1 LKFYREIMTMTKQVF
16 SDAEGAYLS
25 ESRRL
30 GRLATVA
37 ADGSPQNNPVGFVLD
52 ATAGTI
58 DVFGRDLAATRKFR
72 NVRRNP
78 RVSLV
83 VDDIVSIE
91 PWTVRG
97 VEIRGIA
104 EALEGVPA
112 SRPGMSAAVIRTYPL
127 RVISW
132 GLEGTGFR
140 MTARDVVHN
149 GTGPGASPPD
159 VA

>member
-1 LKFYREIMTMTKQVF
+1 MTMTEQVF
-16 SDAEGAYLS
+16 SDAEVGYLS

-52 ATAGTI
+52 ATTGTI

-97 VEIRGIA
+97 IEIRGIA

-112 SRPGMSAAVIRTYPL
+112 ARPGMSAAVIRIHPR

-140 MTARDVVHN
+140 MTARDVAHN
-149 GTGPGASPPD
+149 GTGPGGPPPE